1 MLNFDRNRF
10 VTIQSGAV
18 AFADTVRPLMAK
30 ALAEGVERLFFMGT
44 GGVQILTFPAIE
56 LAQRLTTFPVRAHFP
71 AQVVIDPP
79 AGLDARS
86 LVVIPSLSGTTK
98 ESVALLSF
106 LKIGGCAPSP
116 SPVMP
121 IRLWRRRR
129 ARPTRTS
136 PRTTPPPNPSIC
148 RHLLI
153 VLALLAE
160 RGEYDRFD
168 ATVAELKTAPRAPGR
183 REGRL

>member
-10 VTIQSGAV
+10 VTIQRGAV

-86 LVVIPSLSGTTK
+86 TCRYPF
-98 ESVALLSF
+98 AL
-106 LKIGGCAPSP
+106 G
-116 SPVMP
+116 
-121 IRLWRRRR
+121 
-129 ARPTRTS
+129 
-136 PRTTPPPNPSIC
+136 
-148 RHLLI
+148 HH
-153 VLALLAE
+153 
-160 RGEYDRFD
+160 
-168 ATVAELKTAPRAPGR
+168 
-183 REGRL
+183 